1 MIASVS
7 RLSTLG
13 CKTVLRACYAS
24 STRAIGGSV
33 LYQRYP
39 IYKKVA
45 ARAFGSH
52 ACSEHVNSG
61 DLLGHVF
68 PNFKTSAVVNG
79 AVTEFDASKYFHDSY
94 ALLVF
99 YPLDFTFV
107 CPSELLGF
115 SERISEFEQRG
126 IKVVGVSVDSVF
138 SHLGWIQTDLKN
150 GGVKGLRIPLVSDI
164 SRSISKSF
172 GLLRADGF
180 AQRASVLIDKCGKV
194 RHVSIF
200 DLGIGR
206 SVDETLR
213 VFDAIKFNDES
224 GQVCP
229 VNWKKGGAGMSPTS
243 ASTGDY
249 LAKTF
254 SKA

>member
-1 MIASVS
+1 MIGGVS
-7 RLSTLG
+7 RLSALV
-13 CKTVLRACYAS
+13 CRSALRACYL
-24 STRAIGGSV
+24 STTRGLSGSMMPR
-33 LYQRYP
+33 LQP
-39 IYKKVA
+39 IYNQVT
-45 ARAFGSH
+45 ARGFGTH
-52 ACSEHVNSG
+52 ASTEYVNSG
-61 DLLGHVF
+61 DLVGHDF

-79 AVTEFDASKYFHDSY
+79 SITEFDASKYFHDSY

-115 SERISEFEQRG
+115 SERLGEFEQRG
-126 IKVVGVSVDSVF
+126 IKVVGISVDSVF
-138 SHLGWIQTDLKN
+138 SHFAWLQTELKN
-150 GGVKGLRIPLVSDI
+150 GGVQGVKIPLVSDI

-180 AQRASVLIDKCGKV
+180 AQRASVLIDKAGKV
-194 RHVSIF
+194 RHVAVF

-213 VFDAIKFNDES
+213 VFDAIKFSDES

-229 VNWKKGGAGMSPTS
+229 VNWKKGSAAMAPTS

-254 SKA
+254 SKS